1 VNTEQLW
8 NFVVA
13 LFIGALIGTE
23 RTFRHRDHAGDFAG
37 LRTFILLAQAG
48 AITAWIGQQW
58 DAVSVFV
65 AGMLSTTA
73 LLSTAYFVR
82 ARRESETSPGYTTEV
97 AGGIVF
103 LLGGA
108 AALGYAPFAVAMA
121 IVTSGVLAM
130 KDQLHASVQ
139 KLTSAEL
146 LAALRLL
153 FASFV
158 VLPVLPHRPVDPWGA
173 LDPYELWLLVILISS
188 LSMAGYIAVR
198 WTGERRGTVLT
209 GALGG
214 LVSST
219 AATISLARRSR
230 EAPGS
235 AAVLC
240 AGIAASW
247 AVMFVRV
254 GVEVAIV
261 SPSLLPRLA
270 PALVGLAVAL
280 ALCALA
286 LARSADA
293 DGPQD
298 DALDKLRNPF
308 QMRVAIQFAV
318 LFAIVLLATKLVSTW
333 LPQQGIYAVA
343 VLSGTVEVDAIT
355 LSVARMASRSEL
367 GASIASEAIVL
378 AAVTNSVMK
387 WVYAMVL
394 GDAALRR
401 RLLLPGGLVVAG
413 GAIALWS

>member
-1 VNTEQLW
+1 MDTEQLW
-8 NFVVA
+8 SFVVA

-23 RTFRHRDHAGDFAG
+23 RTFRHRDHPGDFAG

-48 AITAWIGQQW
+48 AITAWIAQQW

-65 AGMLSTTA
+65 AGMVCTTA
-73 LLSTAYFVR
+73 ILSTAYFVR
-82 ARRESETSPGYTTEV
+82 ARREGDSPGYTTEV
-97 AGGIVF
+97 AGAIVF

-108 AALGYAPFAVAMA
+108 SALGYAPFAVAMA

-139 KLTSAEL
+139 KLTSEEL

-173 LDPYELWLLVILISS
+173 LDPYELWLLVILISG

-198 WTGERRGTVLT
+198 WTGSRRGTVLT

-235 AAVLC
+235 GAVLC

-247 AVMFVRV
+247 AVMFARV

-270 PALVGLAVAL
+270 PALVGLALAL

-293 DGPQD
+293 DGMQD

-333 LPQQGIYAVA
+333 LPEQGIYAVA

-367 GASIASEAIVL
+367 AASIACEAIVL

-401 RLLLPGGLVVAG
+401 RLLLPGGIVVVG
-413 GAIALWS
+413 GAIALLS

>member
-1 VNTEQLW
+1 MDTQQVW
-8 NFVVA
+8 SFVVA
-13 LFIGALIGTE
+13 FFIGALIGTE
-23 RTFRHRDHAGDFAG
+23 RTFRHRDKPGDFAG

-48 AITAWIGQQW
+48 AITAWIAQQW

-65 AGMLSTTA
+65 AGMVCTTA
-73 LLSTAYFVR
+73 LLSTAYYVR
-82 ARRESETSPGYTTEV
+82 ARGEEDSPGYTTEV
-97 AGGIVF
+97 AAGIVF

-121 IVTSGVLAM
+121 IVTSGVLAL

-139 KLTSAEL
+139 KLTSEEL

-173 LDPYELWLLVILISS
+173 LDPYELWLLVILISG

-198 WTGERRGTVLT
+198 WTGARRGIVLT

-230 EAPGS
+230 ELSGS
-235 AAVLC
+235 ASVLC
-240 AGIAASW
+240 AGIAVSW

-261 SPSLLPRLA
+261 SPALLPRLA
-270 PALVGLAVAL
+270 PPVAGLAVAL

-286 LARSADA
+286 LARRADA
-293 DGPQD
+293 DTMQD
-298 DALDKLRNPF
+298 DALGALRNPF
-308 QMRVAIQFAV
+308 RMRAAIQFAAI
-318 LFAIVLLATKLVSTW
+318 FAVVLLATKLVSTW
-333 LPQQGIYAVA
+333 LPEQGIYAVA
-343 VLSGTVEVDAIT
+343 VLSGAVDVDAIT

-367 GASIASEAIVL
+367 DASLAREAIVL

-394 GDAALRR
+394 GNAALRR
-401 RLLLPGGLVVAG
+401 MLLLPGGIVLVG
-413 GAIALWS
+413 GAVALWF